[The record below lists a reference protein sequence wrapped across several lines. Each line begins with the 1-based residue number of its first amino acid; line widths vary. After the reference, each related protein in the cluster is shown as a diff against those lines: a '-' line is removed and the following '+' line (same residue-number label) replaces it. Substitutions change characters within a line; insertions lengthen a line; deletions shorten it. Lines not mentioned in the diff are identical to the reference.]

1 MRFLDLFSGIGGFRT
16 GMEKAGHVCV
26 GFCEYDNFAV
36 ASYTSMYLIT
46 EEQRAYL
53 ATLSLKD
60 RQKEILKEEYRN
72 GEWYAKDIRTVNAR
86 NVPRADMWCFGSPCQ
101 DFSIAGQRAGLGG
114 ERSSLVREV
123 FRIIGE
129 ISEGDRPEWLIY
141 ENVKGMFSSNKGR
154 DYLAVL
160 SEMDELGY
168 DAQWQLFNSK
178 DWGVPQNRERV
189 YTIGHLRT
197 KGRQE
202 ILPLSPADGEN
213 SLAIDQVGKM
223 ASTRNN
229 PNAYRVYEK
238 DGLSPCLN
246 TMDGGGREPHIV
258 EKEFP

>member
-1 MRFLDLFSGIGGFRT
+1 MANGTQKTYEQLTLGMFLEPTCGASDLHARISASQDSG
-16 GMEKAGHVCV
+16 
-26 GFCEYDNFAV
+26 
-36 ASYTSMYLIT
+36 
-46 EEQRAYL
+46 
-53 ATLSLKD
+53 
-60 RQKEILKEEYRN
+60 
-72 GEWYAKDIRTVNAR
+72 
-86 NVPRADMWCFGSPCQ
+86 Q
-101 DFSIAGQRAGLGG
+101 DWGG